1 MSREWRQNGE
11 KEEVGLMFY
20 GLGLLDRWIRG
31 PDFTAELSFRFTLG
45 REMRWHAVCIK
56 TARAAGWSSAD
67 RLSR

>member
-1 MSREWRQNGE
+1 
-11 KEEVGLMFY
+11 MFY
-20 GLGLLDRWIRG
+20 GLRPLDRWIRG

-45 REMRWHAVCIK
+45 REMRWRAVCIK